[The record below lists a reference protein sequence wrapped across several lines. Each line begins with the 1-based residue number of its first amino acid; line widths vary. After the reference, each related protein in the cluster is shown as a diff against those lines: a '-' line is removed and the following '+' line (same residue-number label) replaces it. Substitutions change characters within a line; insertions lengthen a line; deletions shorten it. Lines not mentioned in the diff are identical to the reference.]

1 MDISQFKGGLIVS
14 CQAPPGDPL
23 RDPYIMAA
31 MARAAELGG
40 AVGIRANGPDD
51 VAAIR
56 RAVRL
61 PIIGIFK
68 QQTEGYPVYITP
80 TLEAARAVV
89 DAGADLV
96 AVDAT
101 PRPRVGGL
109 SPREL
114 IEAIHTELHVPV
126 MADISTFEEGVAAA
140 EAGADIV
147 ATTLSGYTEES
158 KAQALRGPDIELV
171 RRLAE
176 VLPVPV
182 ICEGRIHTPE
192 DLKAVFEAG
201 AFAAVV
207 GTAITRPQ
215 WITEQFVAVTPRRA
229 AR

>member
-1 MDISQFKGGLIVS
+1 MDILQLKGGLIVS
-14 CQAPPGDPL
+14 CQAPAGDPL
-23 RDPYIMAA
+23 RDPAMMAA
-31 MARAAELGG
+31 MARAAELAG
-40 AVGIRANGPDD
+40 AVGIRANEPGD

-56 RAVRL
+56 QAVRL

-80 TLEAARAVV
+80 TLESARAVV
-89 DAGADLV
+89 EAGADIV
-96 AVDAT
+96 AIDAT
-101 PRPRVGGL
+101 PRRRVEGL
-109 SPREL
+109 SPQEL
-114 IEAIHTELHVPV
+114 IDAIHNELHVPV

-140 EAGADIV
+140 QAGADIV

-158 KAQALRGPDIELV
+158 NPGVLKGPDIELV
-171 RRLAE
+171 RRLST

-182 ICEGRIHTPE
+182 ICEGRIHTPA

-215 WITEQFVAVTPRRA
+215 WITEQFIAVTPRA